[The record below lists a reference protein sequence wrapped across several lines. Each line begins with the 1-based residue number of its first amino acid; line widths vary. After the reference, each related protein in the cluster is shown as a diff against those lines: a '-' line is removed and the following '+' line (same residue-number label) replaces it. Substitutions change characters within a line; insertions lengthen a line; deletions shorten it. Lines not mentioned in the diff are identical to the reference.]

1 MLITLYYDDQPPG
14 RTRSRTEPES
24 RPCLIGA
31 TAGGYALK
39 MLQRVFRYCANE
51 YKMDVNGKFGLL
63 FSFSVVYTRTVQT
76 SGNVVPHR
84 NG

>member
-63 FSFSVVYTRTVQT
+63 FFPFQWCIHVQFKNR
-76 SGNVVPHR
+76 GM
-84 NG
+84 